1 MTEIKTGDRVALE
14 ALLSADLRAL
24 NAQSDQIGRFFAE
37 VHQLSA
43 TEFHALLH
51 IMVGE
56 SSGTPLTTG
65 HLQQRMR
72 LTNAGITYL
81 VRRMI
86 AAGHIRQDTDLTDR
100 RKRILRYEHHG
111 MELARSFFG
120 HLGAANRIALAPF
133 TDEQLQTT
141 HQVMST
147 LTGAMAQFATQLV
160 ESRSNRAA
168 GTEQA
173 GAGRKPSSTGH
184 DPRGL
189 GPAPY

>member
-37 VHQLSA
+37 VHQLRA

-56 SSGTPLTTG
+56 SSGAPLTTG
-65 HLQQRMR
+65 NLRQRMR

-100 RKRILRYEHHG
+100 RKRILRYERHG

-147 LTGAMAQFATQLV
+147 LTGAMAHFATQLV
-160 ESRSNRAA
+160 ESGSSN
-168 GTEQA
+168 
-173 GAGRKPSSTGH
+173 
-184 DPRGL
+184 
-189 GPAPY
+189 